1 MTELSIDKIKKEIL
15 KLGGKLLE
23 FTLKEKDGD
32 CSNFEK
38 ITTEDYER
46 NLYIKKYITRNE
58 NLKTIATNIFSL
70 QNKQLYS
77 TSVEYLT
84 RKYKNIYEGVGKK
97 ISMSKSDDD
106 YTFLDT
112 TEDTCIVFESGLFVV
127 TKTTKRNS
135 NSIMDTI
142 INVYYKDNGNWVYN
156 LYINPSKI
164 EFKSNGINNLDLIH
178 VLFDL
183 KNNTMDVML
192 RSRICDFTTIY
203 SANDLE
209 WNDYECFDSIDVN
222 INRLKNIDTI
232 DESYLNYLFQIK
244 LIFSDSLEEDSYLY
258 DNEEVSLYK
267 HERSDY
273 IIKREDNIVTIITQL
288 EKKTHIYK
296 YSFKKEKVSWYK
308 REQIVMKLLEKN
320 IPYVKVGEVVELN
333 DLWDGNGE
341 CPLEMGSYSYQVG
354 YMEWKIYIFELV
366 EKKENQLDT
375 LVKITEIELL

>member
-135 NSIMDTI
+135 NFVMKNI
-142 INVYYKDNGNWVYN
+142 INVYYKDNGNCIKSIH
-156 LYINPSKI
+156 INDSKI
-164 EFKSNGINNLDLIH
+164 EFRSDGIDGLDLIH

-192 RSRICDFTTIY
+192 RKRICDFTTVY
-203 SANDLE
+203 STNELE
-209 WNDYECFDSIDVN
+209 WKNYECFDSMDVN
-222 INRLKNIDTI
+222 KLKDIDTI
-232 DESYLNYLFQIK
+232 DETYLDA
-244 LIFSDSLEEDSYLY
+244 IFKIETLLADSVEEDSYLY